1 MTQER
6 RSVIDPEVEMVRTGQ
21 KDFREPNHSP
31 FGKIR
36 TRQAIMA
43 MRGSQKA
50 LNSPSQVPRP

>member
-1 MTQER
+1 
-6 RSVIDPEVEMVRTGQ
+6 MVRTGQ

-43 MRGSQKA
+43 IHGSQKA
-50 LNSPSQVPRP
+50 FPSP